1 MKSKEAKLKVANE
14 RNALMTSLLGALV
27 MTGLG
32 VGFFVLTR
40 SEAILLDAVFNAVT
54 FAMSVLTLRVAA
66 LIHGRDSERFPFGYF
81 SFEVMV
87 NTIKG
92 AIILVISVGAAA
104 SAIHSIIGG
113 GRELELGFASV
124 YAVLATAIS
133 SIVFLVLRKRARVLH
148 SPLVDLD
155 AFNWRVNALIS
166 AAVAVAF
173 IVAFVLQDT
182 PWSAVA
188 VYVDPVLVLLLVLGI
203 MKFPIDIVR
212 HGVFQLLLAAPDP
225 ELQAKCSAQLDTVL
239 HRPAYKRVSVRMSQV
254 GRLLY
259 IQVQVLVGDD
269 DGPQSLDDQDSVRS
283 RIASALEGLHPE
295 LVVDVLFTHQSRW
308 LD

>member
-1 MKSKEAKLKVANE
+1 MKSKEAKLKVASE
-14 RNALMTSLLGALV
+14 RNALMISLLGALV

-40 SEAILLDAVFNAVT
+40 SEAILLDAVFNTVT

-66 LIHGRDSERFPFGYF
+66 LIHGPDSERFPFGYF

-124 YAVLATAIS
+124 YAILATAIS

-148 SPLVDLD
+148 SLLVDLD

-166 AAVAVAF
+166 AAVAAAF

-212 HGVFQLLLAAPDP
+212 HGVFQLLLAVPDP

-239 HRPAYKRVSVRMSQV
+239 HRPSYKRVSVRMSQV

-259 IQVQVLVGDD
+259 IQVQVLVGDG
-269 DGPQSLDDQDSVRS
+269 DGPQSLDDQDRVRS
-283 RIASALEGLHPE
+283 RIASALKGLHPE
-295 LVVDVLFTHQSRW
+295 LVVDVLFTHQLRW